1 MIKFKQYIVSKI
13 SKKLDVTRDVAIAA
27 LIKAQQKGIDP
38 LKWQKYITMLQ
49 TFVKII
55 IKAEHDP
62 SLREKENRPGTSW
75 QTSSSSWGGKNHD
88 GDVEYYTGPNAK
100 QMSKAWAKG
109 QTKKRGNAHIAGS
122 SDSGD
127 KKPEDKE
134 KKKGKRK
141 GYFAVI
147 LDPKSHKEVASLAS
161 FPSIQSHHVT
171 VAFSPDEKIAEKLD
185 DMVGKDIRINTSE
198 YMKNDEIDAL
208 VVSGMSGIKREDPGQ
223 AHITVSHKEGVKPQ
237 KSNDMVKSP
246 DTRTPKKLLLHGKF
260 QFVAFKR

>member
-1 MIKFKQYIVSKI
+1 MKTFKDFLEDRMDDLRKALAVHKFKKGGGEIDKQPDNIEKAYGKLSKDDLERAQAISQY
-13 SKKLDVTRDVAIAA
+13 KKDKR
-27 LIKAQQKGIDP
+27 
-38 LKWQKYITMLQ
+38 
-49 TFVKII
+49 
-55 IKAEHDP
+55 
-62 SLREKENRPGTSW
+62 
-75 QTSSSSWGGKNHD
+75 
-88 GDVEYYTGPNAK
+88 
-100 QMSKAWAKG
+100 
-109 QTKKRGNAHIAGS
+109 KKRGNAHIAGS

-185 DMVGKDIRINTSE
+185 DMVGKNIRINTSD

-208 VVSGMSGIKREDPGQ
+208 IVSGMSGIKREDPGQ
-223 AHITVSHKEGVKPQ
+223 AHITISHKERVKPQ